1 MRQYGTTYED
11 PCMPTP
17 AEILDVLCEYVTNG
31 LRDGII
37 QLVSTG
43 DSRNDSTANERVIG
57 TSLRAFTAGHPMFQR
72 GLTFAVAPNRTWYD
86 FLVSGTNP
94 DDPWVPINLKVST
107 LRGNDNV
114 SSKAGLFYALTGLR
128 PTNNLVGNWDSFC
141 RNAAENVRREDCD
154 ADYYF
159 IVVEKNRGNEV
170 GQVFWTS
177 LLHIER
183 VTPNGSNPPFQ
194 CRWGENTNRVVRPRA
209 ASVDALLDVVGRTFV
224 LRAKALESFRLH
236 VVPGMSVEMQ
246 HVWAGEGPVVNGEAG

>member
-1 MRQYGTTYED
+1 
-11 PCMPTP
+11 MPTP
-17 AEILDVLCEYVTNG
+17 AEILDVLCNYVG
-31 LRDGII
+31 QALRQDII

-43 DSRNDSTANERVIG
+43 DARNDSTANERVIG

-86 FLVSGTNP
+86 FLVSGTKA
-94 DDPWVPINLKVST
+94 DDPWIPINLKVST

-114 SSKAGLFYALTGLR
+114 SSKAGLFYALTGLQ
-128 PTNNLVGNWDSFC
+128 PTNRLVANWDSFC
-141 RNAAENVRREDCD
+141 LNVAANVRRENCD
-154 ADYYF
+154 SDYYF

-194 CRWGENTNRVVRPRA
+194 CRWGENMNRITRPRA
-209 ASVDALLDVVGRTFV
+209 ESVDALLDVVGRTFV
-224 LRAKALESFRLH
+224 LRAKALESFKEH
-236 VVPGMSVEMQ
+236 IVPGMSLEMQ
-246 HVWAGEGPVVNGEAG
+246 KVWAGEGPEVEGEAG